1 MQNNYVLASV
11 ADVDI
16 FNLNGDQVLNGNM
29 LSDSNI
35 NFTASEQEIR
45 GGYMNKLL
53 LKYLTD
59 SRLDFELNSVVFNL
73 ESLALNLG
81 GAIEV
86 GANCQTIETVEC
98 LTNGELVVSEEP
110 QLFATFKKP
119 IAWVSKVG
127 ENDWVKY
134 DFDTTDTKKI
144 SIAEVK
150 VGDKFC
156 VKYMKQ
162 DASAQELKIATA
174 FMPQTVSAL
183 LKLPLMKVGAN
194 GASSATKVGVVEI
207 EVPLAQFNGTNVSLS
222 LSATGNATVPLSFT
236 ALDSG
241 ETASCGDTEG
251 TYAKVKQIIFNADEF
266 DGVRN
271 IVIADSDVDLAPT
284 EKQTLQV
291 YALYGGLKAPKL
303 LDNAKITFTMESGKE
318 AVATVGAND
327 GVIEAVGEG
336 TATVEAV
343 VTEHANLIATA
354 RVTVENA

>member
-1 MQNNYVLASV
+1 MVNNYVLASV

-35 NFTASEQEIR
+35 NFTASEQEVR

-59 SRLDFELNSVVFNL
+59 SKLDFELNSVVFNL

-98 LTNGELVVSEEP
+98 VKNGELVVSEEP
-110 QLFATFKKP
+110 QLFATFKTP

-134 DFDTTDTKKI
+134 DFDTVNTKKI
-144 SIAEVK
+144 SISDIK
-150 VGDKFC
+150 VGDRFC

-162 DASAQELKIATA
+162 DASAQELKISTA

-194 GASSATKVGVVEI
+194 GVGSSTKVGIVEI
-207 EVPLAQFNGTNVSLS
+207 EVPLAQFNGTSVSLS

-241 ETASCGDTEG
+241 TSISCGDSEG
-251 TYAKVKQIIFNADEF
+251 LYAKVKQIIFDADEF
-266 DGVRN
+266 DGVKN
-271 IVIADSDVDLAPT
+271 IVISDSDIDLA
-284 EKQTLQV
+284 EGENQVVQV

-303 LDNAKITFTMESGKE
+303 LDNAKLTFTMESGKE
-318 AVATVGAND
+318 GVATVGAHD
-327 GVIEAVGEG
+327 GKVEAVGQG
-336 TATVEAV
+336 TATLEVIVTNRPTFIAKGVVE
-343 VTEHANLIATA
+343 VTA
-354 RVTVENA
+354 